1 MKEKE
6 ILFKHNGKDV
16 TYEDLLAK
24 IYSNSEER
32 SLQITKIVDHLRE
45 TIRNSGDASVI
56 APWVAEY
63 LATSVKNDDNLI
75 KLAAIISRML
85 KGRKVKDDDTTLGL
99 TQEMLEEIR
108 REIYETN
115 PQPGRS
121 R

>member
-75 KLAAIISRML
+75 KLATIISRVM
-85 KGRKVKDDDTTLGL
+85 KGKKNVEEVNFGL
-99 TQEMLEEIR
+99 TPEMLDEIK
-108 REIYETN
+108 REIDESN
-115 PQPGRS
+115 NQPGRS